1 VTERPGRPGSCSP
14 HFHQNRDATTPPERS
29 LYAIRNAIN
38 HGTVDVDDPET
49 AMIIES
55 RFPELWLLVFSMVSG
70 ILHLKLRPKVPHA

>member
-1 VTERPGRPGSCSP
+1 M
-14 HFHQNRDATTPPERS
+14 
-29 LYAIRNAIN
+29 N